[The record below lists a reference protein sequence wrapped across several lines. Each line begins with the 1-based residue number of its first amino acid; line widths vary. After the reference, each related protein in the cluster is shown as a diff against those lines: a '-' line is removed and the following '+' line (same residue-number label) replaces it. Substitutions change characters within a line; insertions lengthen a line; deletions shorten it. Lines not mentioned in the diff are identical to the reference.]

1 MLRIPTAGLVV
12 FAAVCLYGQAPYEFE
27 VATIKPAPPQ
37 PDGRAQTRMSS
48 DADTGKLTYSNVNLK
63 AVIGKAWKVQQYQ
76 INGPDWL
83 ATDRFD
89 IVAKFPPHSA
99 EEQIPLMLQTL
110 LADRFKL
117 TLHRE
122 TKELPVYALTIA
134 RNGPKFKPAET
145 ATGITGN
152 STRAERHVVARVSM
166 ESFSD
171 FLGGAAGRP
180 VLD

>member
-110 LADRFKL
+110 LADRFRL

-122 TKELPVYALTIA
+122 TKVLPVYTLTVA
-134 RNGPKFKPAET
+134 GNGPKFKTIET
-145 ATGITGN
+145 ASGISNNT
-152 STRAERHVVARVSM
+152 TRTQKHAVAKVSM
-166 ESFSD
+166 EGF
-171 FLGGAAGRP
+171 
-180 VLD
+180 